1 MADNL
6 NYNNP
11 VSGSTIATDDAGGA
25 HYQRVK
31 LVDGTLDSTA
41 AIPGDATSG
50 LYVQVKDSITLPTK
64 PLSPAI
70 YTYAFITDGSRI
82 ATLEMYDASGSTVAV
97 KTLTP
102 TATGTG
108 ARYLLNSGWSA
119 AWVGAKVI
127 ALSGAG
133 NIYFNNAGLN
143 SAASVASSV
152 TADAPT
158 TGSDVLYVGQTLGLT
173 IGQPVTVAGA
183 IDINTGNSIAI
194 SSVTPGT
201 TATSLG
207 KAEDVAFAGADTGV
221 SVFSVRDDA
230 LGGSEAW
237 TVNAE
242 GDYTVF
248 RTNSR
253 GALWTTG
260 DVVRTAGSQGN
271 IKASGLLT
279 TTVNATG
286 YLDVTAARFG
296 VVQVDSSGAISTPG
310 TLRLQLFNYVGTL
323 ADTVSF
329 YDSGLIASGVGQA
342 VAFSY
347 RLDTGYYYY
356 VVSANTSNFG
366 AVRVT
371 LDTYKT

>member
-119 AWVGAKVI
+119 TWVGAKVI

-152 TADAPT
+152 TSDVPT
-158 TGSDVLYVGQTLGLT
+158 TGSDIVYVGQTLGLV
-173 IGQPVTVAGA
+173 IGQPTTIGGSF
-183 IDINTGNSIAI
+183 DIL
-194 SSVTPGT
+194 SVVPGT
-201 TATSLG
+201 SATNLG
-207 KAEDVAFAGADTGV
+207 KAEDAAFVNADTGV

-279 TTVNATG
+279 TTVNSTG

-342 VAFSY
+342 IAFSY